1 MTVWRES
8 LRHYLLVAAAATSV
22 WQCAQ
27 VVTGHAAPA
36 EQVCEPYTI
45 TAYAAS
51 DYPGWTADGST
62 TTVAA
67 LNRGENIAAA
77 SYNVPMGAYVQIMG
91 VGVYR
96 VADRGHLGARHI
108 DILMRYRSDALAFGR
123 QTRTVCVFS

>member
-1 MTVWRES
+1 MTRLALVRLGGLALVS
-8 LRHYLLVAAAATSV
+8 LRLLAASSPV
-22 WQCAQ
+22 S
-27 VVTGHAAPA
+27 AAPA
-36 EQVCEPYTI
+36 EQVCEPYVI

-77 SYNVPMGAYVQIMG
+77 SYNVPFGAYVQVLG

-96 VADRGHLGARHI
+96 VADRGHLGPRHI
-108 DILMRYRSDALAFGR
+108 DVLMRTRGEAIEFGR
-123 QTRTVCVFS
+123 QIRTVCSYV